1 MATLTGDVR
10 AGRWDTVVPSLARLR
25 LPPTLLTDIYEL
37 IILELVEMRETDAAR
52 ALARSSAVVARLR
65 TDDPRRAAR
74 LDTLT
79 TAGPTLDPDSI
90 YGDAPRDARRAAAAA
105 SLAACVVSPPP
116 ARLLTLLGDALRWQ
130 RSTGALPPGAT
141 VDLVRGGVAGA
152 AAAGGGDEEEVA
164 PADCTRT
171 IRFGAR
177 AHAEAATFTPDGLS
191 LVTGSVDGFVE
202 VWDVASGRL
211 RGDLAY
217 QVRVGGGSVWG
228 LRQRGRER
236 GYRSQVI
243 VILTLFLPPSPP

>member
-1 MATLTGDVR
+1 MHLNAVPSVATLTADVR
-10 AGRWDTVVPSLARLR
+10 AGRWDAVLPSLARLR
-25 LPPTLLTDIYEL
+25 LPPALLTDIYEL
-37 IILELVEMRETDAAR
+37 VILELVEMREMDAAR
-52 ALARSSAVVARLR
+52 ALARSSAVIARLR
-65 TDDPRRAAR
+65 SDDPRRAAR

-79 TAGPTLDPDSI
+79 TADPTLVAASV

-105 SLAACVVSPPP
+105 ALAACVVAPPP

-152 AAAGGGDEEEVA
+152 AAGGGGDEEEVA
-164 PADCTRT
+164 PADCVRT

-202 VWDVASGRL
+202 VWDVATGRL
-211 RGDLAY
+211 RCDLAY
-217 QVRVGGGSVWG
+217 QVREERGSVGGW
-228 LRQRGRER
+228 
-236 GYRSQVI
+236 
-243 VILTLFLPPSPP
+243 F